1 MMALDQVSLR
11 SAKAPRALSLLAFDG
26 VLTMRGKA
34 QATLV
39 LEEAILDIV
48 EERAPITVRVASAYA
63 LFVRERRQC
72 ARREPSGL

>member
-1 MMALDQVSLR
+1 MASR
-11 SAKAPRALSLLAFDG
+11 

-48 EERAPITVRVASAYA
+48 EERAPITVRVASAYE